1 MNTVIAI
8 LIIVT
13 GSSNM
18 KSVDGKS
25 GDKTGVW
32 LEEYAV
38 PYMKF
43 KEAGY
48 KVTVATINGGE
59 VPIDPASLETIKSE
73 WNVAVNVLKNSVK
86 LDTIQ
91 SKDYHAVYVPG
102 GHGAMFDLADN
113 AKVKEVLAE
122 FTDANKIVSAICHG
136 PAALV
141 DVKLKNGD
149 YLVKGKTLTSFTNK
163 EEDEVQKSDK
173 MPFMLETKLKEQGA
187 TFKAKENWAN
197 HVVIDG
203 NLITGQNPF
212 GSASIADAII
222 ETLEKR

>member
-13 GSSNM
+13 GSSKM
-18 KSVDGKS
+18 KS
-25 GDKTGVW
+25 GDQTGVW

-48 KVTVATINGGE
+48 KVTVASIHGGKI
-59 VPIDPASLETIKSE
+59 PIDPASLDAKKPE
-73 WNVAVNVLKNSVK
+73 WQEAIEVLKNASSLESIK
-86 LDTIQ
+86 THEYQ
-91 SKDYHAVYVPG
+91 AVYVPG
-102 GHGAMFDLADN
+102 GHGAMFDLADD
-113 AKVKEVLAE
+113 AKVKDILAQ
-122 FTDANKIVSAICHG
+122 FANEGKIVSAICHG

-163 EEDEVQKSDK
+163 EEDEAQKSDK

-187 TFKAKENWAN
+187 TFEAKENWAN
-197 HVVIDG
+197 HVVVDG

-222 ETLEKR
+222 KSLEK

>member
-13 GSSNM
+13 GSSKM
-18 KSVDGKS
+18 KS
-25 GDKTGVW
+25 GDQTGVW
-32 LEEYAV
+32 LGEFAV

-48 KVTVATINGGE
+48 KVTVASIHGGK
-59 VPIDPASLETIKSE
+59 VPIDPASVDAKKPE
-73 WNVAVNVLKNSVK
+73 WQEAIEVLKNASSLESIK
-86 LDTIQ
+86 TN
-91 SKDYHAVYVPG
+91 DYQAVYVPG
-102 GHGAMFDLADN
+102 GHGAMFDLADD
-113 AKVKEVLAE
+113 AKVKDILAQ
-122 FTDANKIVSAICHG
+122 FANEGKIVSAICHG

-163 EEDEVQKSDK
+163 EEDEAQKSDK
-173 MPFMLETKLKEQGA
+173 MPFMLETKLKAQGA
-187 TFKAKENWAN
+187 TFEAKENWEN
-197 HVVIDG
+197 HVVVDG

-222 ETLEKR
+222 KSLEK

>member
-1 MNTVIAI
+1 MNTHLSI

-13 GSSNM
+13 GSSTM
-18 KSVDGKS
+18 KS

-48 KVTVATINGGE
+48 QMTVTSINGGE
-59 VPIDPASLETIKSE
+59 VPIDPASLEDNKGK
-73 WNVAVNVLKNSVK
+73 WNVAVGVLKNSVR
-86 LDTIQ
+86 LDTIK
-91 SKDYHAVYVPG
+91 SKDFQAVYVPG

-113 AKVKEVLAE
+113 VQVKSLLAE
-122 FTDANKIVSAICHG
+122 FADDNKIVSAICHG

-149 YLVKGKTLTSFTNK
+149 YLVKGKTLTSFSNK
-163 EEDEVQKSDK
+163 EEDEVKKSDK

-187 TFKAKENWAN
+187 VFKAKENWAN
-197 HVVIDG
+197 HVIVNG

-212 GSASIADAII
+212 GSASIAEAII
-222 ETLEKR
+222 QALNKQ